1 MYKELLCL
9 ACVKVIDGC
18 WEGGE
23 APWGGGMNNELLTR
37 QAVTHCSPF
46 VGVGERGRRLHSG
59 TSHV

>member
-23 APWGGGMNNELLTR
+23 AAWGGE
-37 QAVTHCSPF
+37 Q
-46 VGVGERGRRLHSG
+46 
-59 TSHV
+59 